1 MFKWQ
6 KVKHILC
13 SDWRWGWEWR
23 WETESVC
30 HVWCVCVEKSR
41 VKKWQRNI
49 VGTKAEMVLLLHIFP
64 CVRTNSNIWRLEK
77 QRLNN
82 AALAAAL
89 YIFFSFMLYFV
100 FLSHICLLECSHS
113 HLVTRTQTH
122 QTTTLHVYNTCVY
135 VCTVRMFDIKLV
147 AWHCTALAQFIRI
160 HFLSLLLQHAIAADG
175 CLGDEWL
182 HVCCIHI
189 GNNICQ
195 QRRNTLTHSFFAH
208 GANVVC
214 STFSCNFPWL
224 WRFH

>member
-23 WETESVC
+23 WEQYEKESVC
-30 HVWCVCVEKSR
+30 VHVWCVCVEKSR

-122 QTTTLHVYNTCVY
+122 QTTTLHVYNNCIY

-147 AWHCTALAQFIRI
+147 AWHCTALAQFSFHAFI
-160 HFLSLLLQHAIAADG
+160 FSLFYYSMRLPPMDA
-175 CLGDEWL
+175 
-182 HVCCIHI
+182 
-189 GNNICQ
+189 
-195 QRRNTLTHSFFAH
+195 
-208 GANVVC
+208 
-214 STFSCNFPWL
+214 
-224 WRFH
+224 